1 MQRYDCCVHL
11 DDEAVESFANQTDVS
26 IQRRFFAKLR
36 EFLEWFSVI
45 GVALTVA
52 IVIRVFLLQQ
62 FYISGPSMETTM
74 FSDNRVLVNKLA
86 YRIGEIERG
95 DVVVFDRAIP
105 NGNEIQHDDLIKRVI
120 ALGGETISISKCV
133 VFIDGVELAEP
144 YLPNRDTELTVP
156 ADRCSTVDMEPIK
169 IESDEIFLMGDNR
182 PQSFDSRMFGPIKKD
197 LVIGQAFVLLWPLR
211 EWKLL

>member
-1 MQRYDCCVHL
+1 VHL

-86 YRIGEIERG
+86 YRIGEIDRG

>member
-1 MQRYDCCVHL
+1 MHL

-26 IQRRFFAKLR
+26 IQRRFFAKFR

-86 YRIGEIERG
+86 YRIGEIDRG

-169 IESDEIFLMGDNR
+169 IESDEIFLIGDNR

>member
-1 MQRYDCCVHL
+1 MHL

-86 YRIGEIERG
+86 YRIGEIDRG

-169 IESDEIFLMGDNR
+169 IESDAIFLMGDNR

-197 LVIGQAFVLLWPLR
+197 LVIGQAFVLLWPLS
-211 EWKLL
+211 ELKLL

>member
-1 MQRYDCCVHL
+1 M
-11 DDEAVESFANQTDVS
+11 DEQPSESSSNQTDIS
-26 IQRRFFAKLR
+26 IQSKILLKLR
-36 EFLEWFSVI
+36 GFLEWISVI
-45 GVALTVA
+45 GVALAVA

-86 YRIGEIERG
+86 YRLGEIDRG

-120 ALGGETISISKCV
+120 ALGGETVSISKCV
-133 VFIDGVELAEP
+133 VYIDGVELSEP
-144 YLPNRDTELTVP
+144 YLPKRDTEMTDP
-156 ADRCSTVDMEPIK
+156 ADRCSTVDMEAIVL
-169 IESDEIFLMGDNR
+169 ETDEIFLMGDNR

-197 LVIGQAFVLLWPLR
+197 LIIGQAFVLLWPLG
-211 EWKLL
+211 EFKIL